1 MNHLII
7 SNTVELTVKE
17 MNFINGGSPI
27 MDAVE
32 WYYKTV
38 GSFYRGIWDGL
49 AGNEPIA

>member
-7 SNTVELTVKE
+7 SNCIDLSLSE
-17 MNFINGGSPI
+17 MNLVNGGNPI
-27 MDAVE
+27 GDAFE

-49 AGNEPIA
+49 TGNEPVA